1 MIRKFL
7 VLISVLIILAV
18 ESSISVFAKFEVT
31 GRYPFLTKFDCATKI
46 GFDNPPAGTLIWVK
60 NKDNNL
66 TAGLQKWDTGKMGG
80 PSSGVILDVMPEVFT
95 QALGGKTI
103 DGFL

>member
-1 MIRKFL
+1 MVQVAIGSDGK
-7 VLISVLIILAV
+7 V
-18 ESSISVFAKFEVT
+18 
-31 GRYPFLTKFDCATKI
+31 LTKFDCATKI

-80 PSSGVILDVMPEVFT
+80 PLI
-95 QALGGKTI
+95 
-103 DGFL
+103 